1 MAPVFKTSNWCGT
14 NRIKKKKR
22 RHFRW
27 FHGTE
32 FLHTGWQEHD
42 RKKKSRVQNKTKSKE
57 ITSS

>member
-14 NRIKKKKR
+14 NRIKNKR

-42 RKKKSRVQNKTKSKE
+42 REKKVQNKTKSKE